1 MHLDLRA
8 SAGRRLMVMAALL
21 SAVFLLVAVGSLA
34 AQAANAKP
42 ATTKNGPRTP
52 DGHPDLQGTW
62 SFATLTPLERPR
74 ELADKAVLTDEE
86 VSKLEKQAVE
96 NQFVDRPP
104 PPGNPGAYNRFWVD
118 FGTRVNANRRTSLVI
133 DPPDGRVPALT
144 AAAQKR
150 EDDRAAVRHLAYGPE
165 ALPSWDRCIL
175 GFNAGPPILPSGY
188 NNNLQLFQTRDYVAI
203 LTEMVH
209 DTRVVPLDGRQHV
222 PGHLRQWK
230 GDSRGRWE
238 GDTLVVETTNFTDNG
253 TGTLQLDPEF
263 TRRGLGGIADERLR
277 LIERFTRVD
286 ADTLLYEFTVDD
298 PTVWTR
304 PWTAAI
310 PMAKTN
316 EQLYEYACHEGNYG
330 MHGILAGARAG
341 EKAR

>member
-1 MHLDLRA
+1 
-8 SAGRRLMVMAALL
+8 MAALM
-21 SAVFLLVAVGSLA
+21 SAVVLLVAVGTLA
-34 AQAANAKP
+34 AQSAGGAKTAAVKSIL
-42 ATTKNGPRTP
+42 RTS

-62 SFATLTPLERPR
+62 SFATLTPLERPK
-74 ELADKAVLTDEE
+74 ELGDKAVLTDEE
-86 VSKLEKQAVE
+86 ISKLEKQAVE

-118 FGTRVNANRRTSLVI
+118 FGTRVNANRRTSLVV
-133 DPPDGRVPALT
+133 DPPDGKVPALT

-150 EDDRAAVRHLAYGPE
+150 EEDRATVRHLASGPE
-165 ALPSWDRCIL
+165 DLPSWDRCIL

-209 DTRVVPLDGRQHV
+209 DTRVVPLDGRQHL
-222 PGHLRQWK
+222 PAALRQWK

-238 GDTLVVETTNFTDNG
+238 GDTLVVETSNFTDKG

-263 TRRGLGGIADERLR
+263 ARRGLGGIADEHLH
-277 LIERFTRVD
+277 LVERFTRVD

-298 PTVWTR
+298 RTIWSR

-310 PMAKTN
+310 PMTKTT